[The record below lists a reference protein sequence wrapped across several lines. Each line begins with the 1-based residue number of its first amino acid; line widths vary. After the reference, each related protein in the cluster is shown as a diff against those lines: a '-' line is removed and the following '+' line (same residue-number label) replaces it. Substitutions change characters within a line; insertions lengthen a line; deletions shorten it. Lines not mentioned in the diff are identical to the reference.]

1 MVEALFLMAAMV
13 SPTECQIDGAY
24 DLLFGREPSV
34 AAVEYWSQEPS
45 TERLVERLAATP
57 EGQTHSWAANPGWWP
72 HVANEIDSRC
82 VTNPAGWVDLGHGV
96 YGPAVLL
103 DIRMCESRDDYQA
116 KNPRSSAAGAYQF
129 LTSTWRW
136 VTGRSDTALNATPAE
151 QDAAAV
157 RLATMPGGGFQ
168 HWVCW

>member
-1 MVEALFLMAAMV
+1 MIEALIVMASLV

-24 DLLFGREPSV
+24 DRLFGREPTSEV
-34 AAVEYWSQEPS
+34 VGYWSNEPS
-45 TERLVERLAATP
+45 TERLIERLAGTP
-57 EGQTHSWAANPGWWP
+57 EGSGRDWAANPDWWP
-72 HVANEIDSRC
+72 HVANEIDAGC
-82 VTNPAGWVDLGHGV
+82 VTHPAGWVDLGHGV

-103 DIRMCESRDDYQA
+103 DIRWCESRDNYWA
-116 KNPRSSAAGAYQF
+116 KNPRSSAAGGYQF

-157 RLATMPGGGFQ
+157 RLATMPGGGLQ
-168 HWVCW
+168 HWVCY